1 LGADSTSSLL
11 VDMPFVLI
19 VYILISNQVYL
30 ASDKFILFIM
40 AFFLFFSPPR
50 NVVHPDLSSA
60 VFFFP
65 PWELVFIFQAIDIDI
80 CLLFSQ

>member
-1 LGADSTSSLL
+1 
-11 VDMPFVLI
+11 
-19 VYILISNQVYL
+19 
-30 ASDKFILFIM
+30 
-40 AFFLFFSPPR
+40 
-50 NVVHPDLSSA
+50 VHPDLSSA

>member
-1 LGADSTSSLL
+1 LGADSTSSVL

-30 ASDKFILFIM
+30 ASDKFILFIV
-40 AFFLFFSPPR
+40 AFILFFSPPR

-60 VFFFP
+60 GFFFP
-65 PWELVFIFQAIDIDI
+65 PWELVFIFQAIDIDK
-80 CLLFSQ
+80 CFLFSQ